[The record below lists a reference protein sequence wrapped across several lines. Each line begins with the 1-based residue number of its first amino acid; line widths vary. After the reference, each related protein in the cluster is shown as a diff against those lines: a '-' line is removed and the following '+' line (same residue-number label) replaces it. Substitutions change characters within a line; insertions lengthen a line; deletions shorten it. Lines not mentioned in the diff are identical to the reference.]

1 MSSLFTKI
9 FVWQSAGSR
18 FGGIRQGSMAV
29 GVRAIASLL
38 LGGSMTLLAHSGGA
52 YSSSDDDAFMLCDT
66 IHEPKIHEPAGARR
80 AMFAD
85 IRELAQLKD
94 VVCMC

>member
-1 MSSLFTKI
+1 
-9 FVWQSAGSR
+9 
-18 FGGIRQGSMAV
+18 MAV

-38 LGGSMTLLAHSGGA
+38 LGGSVTLLAHSGGA
-52 YSSSDDDAFMLCDT
+52 YSSSDDVMQLICFAHNPRT
-66 IHEPKIHEPAGARR
+66 HPVPIYNWSA

>member
-1 MSSLFTKI
+1 
-9 FVWQSAGSR
+9 
-18 FGGIRQGSMAV
+18 
-29 GVRAIASLL
+29 
-38 LGGSMTLLAHSGGA
+38 MTLLAHSGGA

-66 IHEPKIHEPAGARR
+66 IHEPKIHEPTGARR